1 MPTSKPCWR
10 IIPPPHMKQSIEAVA
25 KKEGRSIAQV
35 CLRMIAESQDR
46 RALDAAITRA
56 GLADAIRALEQ
67 LAIARNSTQIMVT
80 TATPPVAPDIEPRRY
95 RKTAEPADAAS

>member
-35 CLRMIAESQDR
+35 CLRMIAESRADR

-56 GLADAIRALEQ
+56 GLADAVGLLEQ
-67 LAIARNSTQIMVT
+67 AAIARNA
-80 TATPPVAPDIEPRRY
+80 TAMIDPSFLDIEPRRY
-95 RKTAEPADAAS
+95 RKVAEAHDTRA